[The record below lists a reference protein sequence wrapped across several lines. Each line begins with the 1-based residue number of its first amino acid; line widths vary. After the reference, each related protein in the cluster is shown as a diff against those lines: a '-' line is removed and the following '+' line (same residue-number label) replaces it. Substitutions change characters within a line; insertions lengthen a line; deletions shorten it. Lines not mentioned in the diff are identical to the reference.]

1 MPREHTAAGHR
12 GEDIASWY
20 LRDRGCV
27 IVSRN
32 VRVWPDEIDLI
43 IAEGRTLV
51 AVEVKYST
59 GATDPLES
67 VDEAKLHRFAR
78 AVGGAGRPIAR
89 MDLVG
94 ISRRSDG
101 VVVRWLR
108 GVY

>member
-1 MPREHTAAGHR
+1 MPLEHTVAGHR

-20 LRDRGCV
+20 LKGRGCV

-43 IAEGRTLV
+43 MTDGPTMV

-59 GATDPLES
+59 GAVDPLDS
-67 VDEAKLHRFAR
+67 VDDAKLHRFAR
-78 AVGGAGRPIAR
+78 AVGGTGRPIAR